1 MKTEAA
7 SCNLKK
13 YEINNA
19 DKYASFT
26 KINKI

>member
-1 MKTEAA
+1 MKTKAA

-19 DKYASFT
+19 GEYASFT